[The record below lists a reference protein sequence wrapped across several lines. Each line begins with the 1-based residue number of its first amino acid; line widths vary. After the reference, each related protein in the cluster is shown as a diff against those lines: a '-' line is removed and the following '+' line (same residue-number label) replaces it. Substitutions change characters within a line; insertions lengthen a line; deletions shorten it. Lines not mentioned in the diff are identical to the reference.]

1 MRCPKCGYISF
12 DYLKQCPKCQTDWTG
27 EKLKLNLLDIKPDP
41 VSIQDLKERA
51 LQLKRDDKSEY
62 QGTRIAQAS
71 KKAAG
76 DDSAQKKELDADQ
89 TTKISRPIAPTIE
102 ISMDDID
109 MEPLL
114 GKKIKP
120 EK

>member
-12 DYLKQCPKCQTDWTG
+12 DYLKQCPQCQTDWAG

-41 VSIQDLKERA
+41 ISVQELKERS
-51 LQLKRDDKSEY
+51 LQQKRDDKSEY
-62 QGTRIAQAS
+62 QGTQLAQAY
-71 KKAAG
+71 KKATGA
-76 DDSAQKKELDADQ
+76 DSVQKKEPDGNQ
-89 TTKISRPIAPTIE
+89 TTKISRPIAPAIE

-109 MEPLL
+109 MEPLM

>member
-1 MRCPKCGYISF
+1 MRCPKCGFISF
-12 DYLKQCPKCQTDWTG
+12 DYLKQCPKCQTDWSG

-41 VSIQDLKERA
+41 VSIQELKEKA
-51 LQLKRDDKSEY
+51 LRQKRDDQSEY
-62 QGTRIAQAS
+62 QGTRIAQAYQ
-71 KKAAG
+71 KATEAEPV
-76 DDSAQKKELDADQ
+76 QKKEPEADQ
-89 TTKISRPIAPTIE
+89 TTKISRPITPAIE